1 MTTSK
6 GGRPAKPAPKW
17 NADRAVWQVRVTL
30 PKPEGAKPDDD
41 APRKVIDLPNI
52 GWEDEARAKR
62 VALLASDCVR
72 RGEAVPLGVDETVA
86 QWFTRYY
93 DAAADGTIGRK
104 NRGAPQVSAG
114 DRRARFMKWI
124 APIIGSQ
131 PMARVTSDALR
142 PVVKRLDA
150 EIRTRAKFYDAGEK
164 QEKGRKPGLAAKA
177 ARNIWGE
184 LTAAFREASTSKHD
198 DLRVRSDDPTRGV
211 QPPSSA
217 EEREQ
222 AALYPSEVLALLSAP
237 SETVPPYR
245 RALYAVAG
253 YAGLRVG
260 ELRGLTA
267 EDVDLEHDVINV
279 RRQNRAGKG
288 SARTKTRAGRR
299 QVPIEPTLRP
309 LLEALMDHSEDG
321 KPLLRVPP
329 PEDCAELVRRDLLA
343 AGCDREELFA
353 DDGERSH
360 FTFHGL
366 RHTCLTHWAVAGRPL
381 PWLLSAAGHTSYE
394 VTQRYIDAGMVMRGS
409 FGQPHPPMP
418 PGLLLEVSDGS
429 GIWTP
434 KQWAKSPESLRPQRE
449 LNPCYRRERP
459 VS

>member
-1 MTTSK
+1 MTTNK
-6 GGRPAKPAPKW
+6 GGRPAKPTPKW
-17 NADRAVWQVRVTL
+17 NAEKGVWQVRVTL
-30 PKPEGAKPDDD
+30 PKPADAKPEDE
-41 APRKVIDLPNI
+41 APRKLVDLPRI
-52 GWEDEARAKR
+52 PQDDVERAHR
-62 VALLASDCVR
+62 VALLASDAVR
-72 RGEAVPLGVDETVA
+72 RGEAAPVGSDQTVT
-86 QWFTRYY
+86 QWFATYY

-114 DRRARFMKWI
+114 DRRARFTKWI
-124 APIIGSQ
+124 APIIGPQ
-131 PMARVTSDALR
+131 PMATVTADALR
-142 PVVKRLDA
+142 AVVKALDA
-150 EIRTRAKFYDAGEK
+150 QIRVRRKFYDAGTK
-164 QEKGRKPGLAAKA
+164 QEKGRKPGLAPKA

-184 LTAAFREASTSKHD
+184 LTAGFREACTSKHD

-211 QPPSSA
+211 QPPASD
-217 EEREQ
+217 EDREQ
-222 AALYPSEVLALLSAP
+222 VALYPSELLLLLSAP
-237 SETVPPYR
+237 SEKVPLYR
-245 RALYAVAG
+245 RALYAVAS

-260 ELRGLTA
+260 ELRGLTPA
-267 EDVDLEHDVINV
+267 DVDLEHDVVNV

-309 LLEALMDHSEDG
+309 LLEALVEQTEDG
-321 KPLLRVPP
+321 TPLLLVPP
-329 PEDCAELVRRDLLA
+329 PEDCAELVRKDLLA

-353 DDGERSH
+353 DDGERMH

-366 RHTCLTHWAVAGRPL
+366 RHTCLTHWAVAGRQL

-394 VTQRYIDAGMVMRGS
+394 VTQRYVDAGMVMRGR

-418 PGLLLEVSDGS
+418 AGLLEEVSAGF
-429 GIWTP
+429 GLKTP
-434 KQWAKSPESLRPQRE
+434 KPGSKFSQLQRSQRE